1 MTGFSREKS
10 EREQAERRLHF
21 ARFCW
26 VNRDKMTP
34 KSRMTWE
41 ERFNQMEG
49 VSLRDYIKEYKST
62 HNQKERR

>member
-1 MTGFSREKS
+1 MEFDEEKYKKDQ
-10 EREQAERRLHF
+10 EDRRYYF
-21 ARFCW
+21 AKFCW
-26 VNRDKMTP
+26 QHKKELTTEGRV
-34 KSRMTWE
+34 TWE